1 MKSTQKRAVTLVN
14 DDGDKNIE
22 DTLAVE
28 APLEIIIGY
37 GTVNHRLRKTI
48 AVTMRTPDNDFELAL
63 GFLYTEGVIF
73 RKKDVKTVRFMDD
86 NRVLVDLDKTVN
98 VDLENLNRHF
108 YTTSSCGVCGKASL
122 AAISKAVCF
131 ISEKGVPTIFKEILF
146 QMPQKLLA
154 VQQFFIETGG
164 VHASFLFDTE
174 GGILKI
180 FEDVGRH
187 NALDKL
193 IGWAFQQDIL
203 PLKDKVLVVSG
214 RASFELVQKAAMAGI
229 PIVVAVG
236 APSSLAVDLA
246 EEHGMTLIGFFKKDK
261 FNVYAG
267 IERVS

>member
-108 YTTSSCGVCGKASL
+108 YTTSSCGGVWQSLFSRYFKGGLLYIGKGCSDY
-122 AAISKAVCF
+122 F
-131 ISEKGVPTIFKEILF
+131 
-146 QMPQKLLA
+146 
-154 VQQFFIETGG
+154 
-164 VHASFLFDTE
+164 
-174 GGILKI
+174 
-180 FEDVGRH
+180 
-187 NALDKL
+187 
-193 IGWAFQQDIL
+193 
-203 PLKDKVLVVSG
+203 
-214 RASFELVQKAAMAGI
+214 
-229 PIVVAVG
+229 
-236 APSSLAVDLA
+236 
-246 EEHGMTLIGFFKKDK
+246 
-261 FNVYAG
+261 
-267 IERVS
+267 